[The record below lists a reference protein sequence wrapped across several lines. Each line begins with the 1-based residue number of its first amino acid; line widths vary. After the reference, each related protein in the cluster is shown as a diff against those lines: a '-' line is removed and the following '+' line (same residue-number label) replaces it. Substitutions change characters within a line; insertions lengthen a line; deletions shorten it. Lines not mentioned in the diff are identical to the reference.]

1 MKCALVLA
9 CVFAIAV
16 SRTAVAADVPAGHP
30 AFNNDANIE
39 TEAQDLAWKKDLDTA
54 CAYLKTNRVPSKD
67 QAEACARLADS
78 EPRCMGYRDFAALY
92 LKMKDDGIA
101 ATDVADSFAA
111 MEKNTALYP
120 ADYFIAI
127 RRLYQVA
134 FFSDRKSLGSAEK
147 FGERAYRAC
156 MSGRLL

>member
-1 MKCALVLA
+1 
-9 CVFAIAV
+9 
-16 SRTAVAADVPAGHP
+16 
-30 AFNNDANIE
+30 
-39 TEAQDLAWKKDLDTA
+39 
-54 CAYLKTNRVPSKD
+54 
-67 QAEACARLADS
+67 
-78 EPRCMGYRDFAALY
+78 MGYRDFAALY
-92 LKMKDDGIA
+92 LQMKDDGIA
-101 ATDVADSFAA
+101 ATEVAASFGA

-134 FFSDRKSLGSAEK
+134 FFSDRKSLGSVAA